1 MPEPL
6 IHFIIP
12 FFILIMLGYNVKKS
26 ALISSLAIVPDLDVL
41 FRVHR
46 SVSHSIF
53 FILIFSIPITIMLLY
68 LAKKFSKKF
77 SSADAIMTTLVMLS
91 HPFMDIFTGFTPIL
105 WPLFNQSVYIFTELT
120 TNMNNI
126 LNLNLIFKI
135 QFDKIIFLKT
145 SGDAPIFTGQGIGI
159 SLVLLTG
166 LVLKYFSNKFHNFS
180 GLVRYVIVCISNK
193 EKK

>member
-6 IHFIIP
+6 IHFIVP
-12 FFILIMLGYNVKKS
+12 FFILIMLGYDVKKS
-26 ALISSLAIVPDLDVL
+26 AIISSLAVVPDLDVL
-41 FRVHR
+41 FHVHR

-53 FILIFSIPITIMLLY
+53 FILIFTIPITIMLLY
-68 LAKKFSKKF
+68 FAKKFSKKLF
-77 SSADAIMTTLVMLS
+77 SVADAIIVILVILS
-91 HPFMDIFTGFTPIL
+91 HPFMDVFTGFTPIL

-126 LNLNLIFKI
+126 LDLNLIFKI

-145 SGDAPIFTGQGIGI
+145 SGDAPIFTGQGVGI
-159 SLVLLTG
+159 SLALLTG
-166 LVLKYFSNKFHNFS
+166 LVLKYLSNNFHS
-180 GLVRYVIVCISNK
+180 VTGLVKYAIVDILK